1 MTKKIQVGC
10 EMEVTLKMI
19 GGKCKPLILYI
30 LAEEGT
36 LRFGELMTNIRTVSQ
51 KTLTNQLRELEA
63 DRLILRK
70 AYAEVPPRV
79 EYSLTEKG
87 KSLFPILELMT
98 MLIPWIL
105 WARLYPASRRA
116 KTLLWYWKALT
127 FTPKVA
133 DSLRISARWAAQR

>member
-36 LRFGELMTNIRTVSQ
+36 LRFGELMTNILTVSQ

-63 DRLILRK
+63 DGLILRK

-79 EYSLTEKG
+79 EYSLMEKG
-87 KSLFPILELMT
+87 KSLFPILELMCQWGEENIDERFEMT
-98 MLIPWIL
+98 SP
-105 WARLYPASRRA
+105 RC
-116 KTLLWYWKALT
+116 TGE
-127 FTPKVA
+127 
-133 DSLRISARWAAQR
+133 